1 MVSSN
6 GCTDAMSL
14 LRNVTSLSTDG
25 GESEG
30 DCGDEAMKLGRGESE
45 ESRNSQGEENF
56 LQDQLRAATQSVQN
70 MQRLHEQSKEVSSHL
85 EASLSA
91 KEKIISELCFEL
103 NAIENALLSE
113 HEQHLLES
121 KRLNSLINEKGELN
135 ELPTAKQVEDLQKQ
149 VKILQIILV
158 ILHVLNITET
168 GSILLFSQVEDL
180 NVTPFECQQAM
191 ASSPHEAKR
200 VKEDNKSKLGVEN
213 GDAGE
218 KRIRHSS
225 TCGGSN
231 CSQTSSSELHLATLQ
246 DMVQDVGLQSLRTST
261 TPKVSPP
268 QSVILSGITTT
279 RPGKKK
285 RVQYHKLFSF
295 ADRIDCMLMVAGTLG
310 ALAHGISVPVFFIFF
325 SRLINDLGHSFGD
338 VKRQTKEVSN
348 VSDFDLFALL
358 LTSSS
363 SVS

>member
-45 ESRNSQGEENF
+45 ESRNSQGEENL

-121 KRLNSLINEKGELN
+121 KRLNSLINK
-135 ELPTAKQVEDLQKQ
+135 K
-149 VKILQIILV
+149 IILV

-168 GSILLFSQVEDL
+168 GSILLFSQVEDP

-213 GDAGE
+213 GDVGE
-218 KRIRHSS
+218 KRIQHSS

-348 VSDFDLFALL
+348 VSDFDLLALL

>member
-30 DCGDEAMKLGRGESE
+30 DCGAMKLGRGESE

-85 EASLSA
+85 EAFLSA

-149 VKILQIILV
+149 VKILQVQLSERRM
-158 ILHVLNITET
+158 TAAAAEEK
-168 GSILLFSQVEDL
+168 VEDL
-180 NVTPFECQQAM
+180 NVTPFKCQQAM

-200 VKEDNKSKLGVEN
+200 VKEDNKSKPGVEN

-218 KRIRHSS
+218 KRIQHSS

-246 DMVQDVGLQSLRTST
+246 DMVQDVGLQSLRIST

-348 VSDFDLFALL
+348 VSDFDLLALL
-358 LTSSS
+358 FTSSS

>member
-1 MVSSN
+1 
-6 GCTDAMSL
+6 
-14 LRNVTSLSTDG
+14 
-25 GESEG
+25 
-30 DCGDEAMKLGRGESE
+30 MKLGRGESE

-85 EASLSA
+85 EAFLSA

-149 VKILQIILV
+149 VKILQVQLSERRMTAAAAEEKIILV

-180 NVTPFECQQAM
+180 NVTPFKCQQAM

-200 VKEDNKSKLGVEN
+200 VKEDNKSKPGVEN

-218 KRIRHSS
+218 KRIQHSS

-246 DMVQDVGLQSLRTST
+246 DMVQDVGLQSLRIST

-348 VSDFDLFALL
+348 VSDFDLLALL
-358 LTSSS
+358 FTSSS

>member
-6 GCTDAMSL
+6 GCTDAMPL
-14 LRNVTSLSTDG
+14 LRNATSLSTDG

-91 KEKIISELCFEL
+91 KEKIILELRFEL
-103 NAIENALLSE
+103 NTVENALLSE

-121 KRLNSLINEKGELN
+121 KRLNILINEKGELN
-135 ELPTAKQVEDLQKQ
+135 ELPTAKQVKDLQKQ
-149 VKILQIILV
+149 VKIL
-158 ILHVLNITET
+158 
-168 GSILLFSQVEDL
+168 QVEDL

-213 GDAGE
+213 GDVGE
-218 KRIRHSS
+218 KRIQHSS

-231 CSQTSSSELHLATLQ
+231 CSQTSSSELRLATLE

-348 VSDFDLFALL
+348 VSDFDLLALL
-358 LTSSS
+358 FTSSS

>member
-103 NAIENALLSE
+103 NTIENALLSE

-149 VKILQIILV
+149 VKILQ
-158 ILHVLNITET
+158 
-168 GSILLFSQVEDL
+168 VEDL
-180 NVTPFECQQAM
+180 NVTPFKCQQAM

-200 VKEDNKSKLGVEN
+200 VKEDNKSKPGVEN

-218 KRIRHSS
+218 KRIQHSS

-246 DMVQDVGLQSLRTST
+246 DMVQDVGLQSLRIST

-348 VSDFDLFALL
+348 VSDFDLLALL
-358 LTSSS
+358 FTSSS